1 MPRRLKVVLIVLGAV
16 WLFVAGFSFVIL
28 RLF

>member
-1 MPRRLKVVLIVLGAV
+1 MRRWLIVGLVALGAL
-16 WLFVAGFSFVIL
+16 WLFVAAFSFVIL

>member
-1 MPRRLKVVLIVLGAV
+1 MPRWLIVVLVSLAAV
-16 WLFVAGFSFVIL
+16 WLFVALFSFVIL

>member
-1 MPRRLKVVLIVLGAV
+1 MPRWLVVVLVSLAAV
-16 WLFVAGFSFVIL
+16 WLFVVLFSFVIL